1 MITTAKLHFSP
12 ESFQLA
18 DGPRATLRAVRPTDA
33 PLIQAFVSRL
43 SPESIYNR
51 FLSTI
56 TGVSDAEAA
65 RLATVD
71 YVDRMALVATLLSDE
86 GELIPPKAGD
96 YFIIA
101 VARYARSVTES
112 DRAEFAVVVE
122 DQYQKQGLARAML
135 KHIAIYAREHG
146 IHTFTGTIN
155 GGNLR
160 MRQFVKNCGLP
171 VTISAGDHGE
181 LEVEV
186 LLGE

>member
-1 MITTAKLHFSP
+1 MTTTAKLYFSP
-12 ESFQLA
+12 ESFTLA
-18 DGPRATLRAVRPTDA
+18 DGTRATLRAVRPADA

-43 SPESIYNR
+43 SPQSIYYR

-65 RLATVD
+65 HLATVD
-71 YVDRMALVATLLSDE
+71 YHDRMALVATVLSPDE
-86 GELIPPKAGD
+86 ELIPPKAGD

-101 VARYARSVTES
+101 VARYARSLDQA

-122 DQYQKQGLARAML
+122 DRYQGQGLARTML
-135 KHIAIYAREHG
+135 NRMGLYARQHG
-146 IHTFTGTIN
+146 IRAFTGTIN

-171 VTISAGDHGE
+171 TQVSAGDHGE
-181 LEVEV
+181 LEVVV
-186 LLGE
+186 LLEA

>member
-1 MITTAKLHFSP
+1 
-12 ESFQLA
+12 
-18 DGPRATLRAVRPTDA
+18 VRPTDA

-56 TGVSDAEAA
+56 TGLSDADAA

-86 GELIPPKAGD
+86 GELT
-96 YFIIA
+96 IA
-101 VARYARSVTES
+101 VARYARSVSES
-112 DRAEFAVVVE
+112 DRAELAIVVE
-122 DQYQKQGLARAML
+122 DQYQKLGLARTML

-160 MRQFVKNCGLP
+160 MREFVKNCGLP

-181 LEVEV
+181 VEVEV
-186 LLGE
+186 LLGAD

>member
-1 MITTAKLHFSP
+1 MTTTTKLHFSP

-18 DGPRATLRAVRPTDA
+18 DGTRATIRAIRPTDA

-43 SPESIYNR
+43 SPESIYYR

-56 TGVSDAEAA
+56 TALSDAEAT
-65 RLATVD
+65 RLANVD
-71 YVDRMALVATLLSDE
+71 YVDRMALVTTLLGAE
-86 GELIPPKAGD
+86 GE
-96 YFIIA
+96 YIIA
-101 VARYARSVTES
+101 VARYARSTPAP

-135 KHIAIYAREHG
+135 KHIARYAREHG
-146 IHTFTGTIN
+146 INTFTGTIL

-171 VTISAGDHGE
+171 SNVSAGDHGE

-186 LLGE
+186 SLGE